1 MSDLTT
7 EEYTEDLAKVLNAT
21 RQDGIDKMMNEN
33 KVDFLMAPSTAPAF
47 LIDHIYG
54 DTYPGGTGAGWIA
67 AIAGYPHI
75 TVPMGTYKGLPT
87 GVSFMSTAGADKKV
101 VAMGYAYEQAS
112 GNLRVEPN
120 FWPSLEQQTNG
131 IMLGAAK

>member
-1 MSDLTT
+1 VDILVSPSGP
-7 EEYTEDLAKVLNAT
+7 VPG
-21 RQDGIDKMMNEN
+21 RIDAINGD
-33 KVDFLMAPSTAPAF
+33 VWPSFP
-47 LIDHIYG
+47 
-54 DTYPGGTGAGWIA
+54 GAGWIA